1 MSLFYNSKNGAS
13 LNFFRLRFLHE
24 VSITWFYKAKTL
36 KGLQWDTING
46 LKERLNEELNIGAFN
61 WINPCRVL
69 NSPEWVN
76 VIAGLQ
82 QKNSILTSIWKTSLQ
97 YI

>member
-1 MSLFYNSKNGAS
+1 MSLVYNSKNGAS

-24 VSITWFYKAKTL
+24 VSITWFYKAKTF

-46 LKERLNEELNIGAFN
+46 LKERLNEELNIN

-97 YI
+97 CI